1 MELVEYIAKGGE
13 MQKHGVETRRESAL
27 RLIRETVLAL
37 SDYQKI
43 PSILIWILIERNEK
57 A

>member
-27 RLIRETVLAL
+27 RLSRETVLAL